1 MHCITMQHTHHWA
14 AAAFYALH
22 CRWWISTLLIFI
34 GFNCIRR
41 WCRKQGIFL
50 LNYRIDFSPKHRCR
64 EYEFSIVRF
73 FSLSF
78 LFCHLF
84 ICIFFR
90 SASLFLF
97 LLLFSLSPFSMST
110 SQMQLR
116 SASHLSWVHP
126 NWIFTGP
133 TLNEVKMYFELSQSS
148 KIQKSPNRFPWVK
161 MKEFF
166 LVRSFFF
173 FFFFSAHRLVF
184 SQLTTKEN
192 CLVVIFIRSIL
203 DWIRMACWMKSFA
216 AVLPEFAQ
224 QLHY

>member
-1 MHCITMQHTHHWA
+1 MPQTRHFSFKLQNWFLTETPVPRI
-14 AAAFYALH
+14 
-22 CRWWISTLLIFI
+22 WIFDRSILLVIFPI
-34 GFNCIRR
+34 LPFIH
-41 WCRKQGIFL
+41 L
-50 LNYRIDFSPKHRCR
+50 Y
-64 EYEFSIVRF
+64 F
-73 FSLSF
+73 FSFCFSFSFSSSF
-78 LFCHLF
+78 L
-84 ICIFFR
+84 
-90 SASLFLF
+90 
-97 LLLFSLSPFSMST
+97 SLSPFSMST